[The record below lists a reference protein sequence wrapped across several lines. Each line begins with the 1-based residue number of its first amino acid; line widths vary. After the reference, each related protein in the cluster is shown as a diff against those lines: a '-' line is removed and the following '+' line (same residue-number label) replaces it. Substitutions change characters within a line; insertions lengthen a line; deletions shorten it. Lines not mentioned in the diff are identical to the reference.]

1 MAAFRSAPFTMRAEA
16 ASVTATGL
24 GTIEFVVLPVLVL
37 ALAVSLWNLFPVTG
51 KVLELWHFR
60 W

>member
-1 MAAFRSAPFTMRAEA
+1 MRAEA